1 MGDCSKSSVN
11 IGFLQLFGVV
21 LQVLGEFYFLILYIQ
36 IIFNLNIIFLTL
48 YLQENLQISPGNGK

>member
-11 IGFLQLFGVV
+11 IGFLQFFAVVFQVFGGV
-21 LQVLGEFYFLILYIQ
+21 YFLILYIQ

-48 YLQENLQISPGNGK
+48 YLQENLQVYPDNG